1 MTAHKKKQ
9 RSPYEGKLCYL
20 ERILTLVN
28 EAECA
33 MIDAR
38 DDAQHFDWHFLAGY
52 MEPVTEALIALEQII
67 INAVELEK
75 SED

>member
-1 MTAHKKKQ
+1 MTRKKKP
-9 RSPYEGKLCYL
+9 RSPYEGKLSYL

-38 DDAQHFDWHFLAGY
+38 DDAQNLDFHFSPDTW
-52 MEPVTEALIALEQII
+52 
-67 INAVELEK
+67 
-75 SED
+75 SR

>member
-1 MTAHKKKQ
+1 MTVRKKKP
-9 RSPYEGKLCYL
+9 RSPYEGKLSYL

-38 DDAQHFDWHFLAGY
+38 DDAQNLDFHFLAGY
-52 MEPVTEALIALEQII
+52 MEPVTEALIALEQIV